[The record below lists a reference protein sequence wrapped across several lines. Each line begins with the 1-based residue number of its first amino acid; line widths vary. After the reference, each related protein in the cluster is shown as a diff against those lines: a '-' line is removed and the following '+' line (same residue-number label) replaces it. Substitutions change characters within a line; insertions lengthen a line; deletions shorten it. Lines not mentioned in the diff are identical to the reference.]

1 MATRANRWHRA
12 TLRHR
17 QRFTALQ
24 PPKHHSRFDSGSFGK
39 RRSFDLAM
47 QPNNRLYL
55 RFGRL
60 THSIGRKGAMST
72 MASRNVGFIRVASS
86 SFVAHDSEANDQAPI
101 VRQSNKQTYLLGFR
115 VRHARKV
122 RPINGRSPG
131 GVPVQGD
138 SLRVPFPRKRLFPF
152 YRFRTRKQLKSLT
165 PLKHPAART
174 LAS

>member
-1 MATRANRWHRA
+1 
-12 TLRHR
+12 
-17 QRFTALQ
+17 
-24 PPKHHSRFDSGSFGK
+24 
-39 RRSFDLAM
+39 
-47 QPNNRLYL
+47 
-55 RFGRL
+55 
-60 THSIGRKGAMST
+60 MST
-72 MASRNVGFIRVASS
+72 MASRNVEFIRGASS

-101 VRQSNKQTYLLGFR
+101 VLQSNKQTYLLGFR

-138 SLRVPFPRKRLFPF
+138 SLLVPFPRKRLFPF

-174 LAS
+174 LASMVTDDDLTMGRIYPSLSRIREVSRVIAIEVATLAFDRGLARVERPADIAAAVRDAMFEPHYVSLL